1 LVGRKSKESLISNP
15 AQFLLECQEETFQRL
30 KMDPL
35 QILSASVG
43 VGVLTPDW
51 KLDRVE
57 AVESE
62 HESRHYTVEVFFA
75 SPFNYTPVVTLSL
88 TGFDIDQRDG
98 GRVSLKARNVNPGE
112 FTAEISTWHG
122 SRVYAVEFNWLAIGP

>member
-1 LVGRKSKESLISNP
+1 
-15 AQFLLECQEETFQRL
+15 
-30 KMDPL
+30 MDPL

-51 KLDRVE
+51 NLDRVE
-57 AVESE
+57 PGDSE
-62 HESRHYTVEVFFA
+62 HESRRYTVEVFFA
-75 SPFNYTPVVTLSL
+75 APFNYTPVVTLSL

-98 GRVSLKARNVNPGE
+98 GRVSLKAHNVNPGG